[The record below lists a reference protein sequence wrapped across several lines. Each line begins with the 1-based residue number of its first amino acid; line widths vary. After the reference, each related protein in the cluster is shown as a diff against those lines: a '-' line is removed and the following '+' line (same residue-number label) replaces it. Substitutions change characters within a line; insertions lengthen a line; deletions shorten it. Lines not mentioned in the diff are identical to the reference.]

1 MFHEVIFFSNILKY
15 VVIKA
20 SRDIKEGEEVTNCYG
35 KYKAYNNSIIYI
47 YITIF

>member
-1 MFHEVIFFSNILKY
+1 MLNFIFVFTIFHGVIFFSNILKY

-35 KYKAYNNSIIYI
+35 NYKA
-47 YITIF
+47 